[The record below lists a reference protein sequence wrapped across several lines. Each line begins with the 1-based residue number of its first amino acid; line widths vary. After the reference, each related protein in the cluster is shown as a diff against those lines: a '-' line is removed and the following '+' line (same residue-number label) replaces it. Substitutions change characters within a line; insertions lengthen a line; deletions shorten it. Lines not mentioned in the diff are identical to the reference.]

1 MKYDNTNNI
10 QNIKASKYFR
20 KADILVVIIILV
32 MFIGMMFLIFMPT
45 GDKVVIRVD
54 GKVKYTYNLDENK
67 VINLTINGEENAN
80 IIVIEN
86 GYVYM
91 KSATCK
97 NDICVKSGKINKVG
111 ETICC
116 LPHNVVVEIIGK
128 GGMDTV
134 V

>member
-20 KADILVVIIILV
+20 KADILIAIFMLIMFVGMLLLVFMPAGERVVIS
-32 MFIGMMFLIFMPT
+32 
-45 GDKVVIRVD
+45 VD
-54 GKVKYTYNLDENK
+54 GKVKYTYNLNENR
-67 VINLTINGEENAN
+67 VINLSIHGEDNAN
-80 IIVIEN
+80 VVVIEN
-86 GYVYM
+86 GYAYM

-97 NDICVKSGKINKVG
+97 NSICVNSGKISKVG

-116 LPHNVVVEIIGK
+116 LPHNVVVEIVGN